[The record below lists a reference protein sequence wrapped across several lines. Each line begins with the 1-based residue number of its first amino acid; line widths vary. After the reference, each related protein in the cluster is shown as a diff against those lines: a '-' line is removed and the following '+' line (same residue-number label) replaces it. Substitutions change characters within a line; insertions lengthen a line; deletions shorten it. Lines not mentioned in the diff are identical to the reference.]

1 MVDAT
6 LRLSL
11 LVAIVDRNQGEKV
24 TKIMNT
30 DNLSFNFIFLGRG
43 TASSD
48 LLNYLG
54 LGETEKDVVLSAAP
68 SEKIPMLMERLN
80 QELHLDKPGHGVAFT
95 IPISSVG
102 GPQTLAMMIG
112 ELQKGKGD
120 SCACCEPV

>member
-11 LVAIVDRNQGEKV
+11 LIAIVDRNQGEKV

-30 DNLSFNFIFLGRG
+30 DNLSFNYIFLGRG

-68 SEKIPMLMERLN
+68 SDKIPELMERLN
-80 QELHLDKPGHGVAFT
+80 REMHLDKPGHGVAFT

-102 GPQTLAMMIG
+102 GPKTLAMMIG
-112 ELQKGKGD
+112 QLQNGKGD
-120 SCACCEPV
+120 SCDCCEPV